1 METMSE
7 VEEQYQNM
15 ESKLIKKGKIEHQK
29 TRSDLIN
36 TKEYFFQPYLFV
48 SNSNDNF

>member
-15 ESKLIKKGKIEHQK
+15 ERKLIKKGKIKHQK
-29 TRSDLIN
+29 SRQGLT
-36 TKEYFFQPYLFV
+36 
-48 SNSNDNF
+48 